1 MKRVVVFRKD
11 GMCICDGASLSD
23 RQAMLV
29 RISVCAIV
37 EAGTVAL
44 FGYVLILSRSEAD
57 GLGINT
63 AKYSLSQ
70 RFQVVVFF
78 TEFISMVLFYL
89 IYTHKIHTCQIVH
102 FSALK
107 FLNSF
112 KQNKSFANF

>member
-1 MKRVVVFRKD
+1 
-11 GMCICDGASLSD
+11 MCICDGASLSD

-70 RFQVVVFF
+70 RFQVDALN
-78 TEFISMVLFYL
+78 LFR
-89 IYTHKIHTCQIVH
+89 
-102 FSALK
+102 
-107 FLNSF
+107 
-112 KQNKSFANF
+112 